1 MKLFAAVAAI
11 GAVAGLVLAA
21 LVIKPTAAYAAG
33 AGKKAPDF
41 SAKGTDGKTH
51 TLKSLTGDK
60 ALVLYF
66 ISWSCPIN
74 EQAVPYYKEIA
85 KAYKGKVNFVGVVD
99 GHETVFKQWNR
110 NHKVP
115 FNVLYDPGQVIIDS
129 YKAKASPWVIV
140 INTEGEIEKTYK
152 GYSEKSLQDLS
163 GIMASHTKGEPA
175 KINLEGAPSYE
186 AYG

>member
-1 MKLFAAVAAI
+1 MRLFVTVAAI
-11 GAVAGLVLAA
+11 GAAAGLVLAA
-21 LVIKPTAAYAAG
+21 FVIQPTTAYAADS
-33 AGKKAPDF
+33 GKKAPDF
-41 SAKGTDGKTH
+41 SARGTDGKTH

-85 KAYKGKVNFVGVVD
+85 KAYKGKVNFVGVID
-99 GHETVFKQWNR
+99 AHETIFKQWNR
-110 NHKVP
+110 DHKVP
-115 FNVLYDPGQVIIDS
+115 FKVLYDPGHDIIDS

-140 INTEGEIEKTYK
+140 VNPEGEIEKTYK

-163 GIMASHTKGEPA
+163 GVMASHTKGEPA
-175 KINLEGAPSYE
+175 KINVKGAPTYE